1 MKKNIDLGLL
11 ITRIAI
17 GFPMSVYGIS
27 KLIHGVG
34 FIEDMMTMHGLPS
47 FFAYGVF
54 AGEIIAP
61 VLLMIGFRTRIAGL
75 IFAANCFTA
84 TILAQTSNI
93 FKLNEFGGWALELLV
108 IYMLVTLSFFFT
120 GAGKYAVSTQ
130 NKWD

>member
-1 MKKNIDLGLL
+1 MKKNIDLGLF

-17 GFPMSVYGIS
+17 GFPMSVYGIG

-54 AGEIIAP
+54 AGEIAAP
-61 VLLMIGFRTRIAGL
+61 VMLMIGFRARLAGL

-84 TILAQTSNI
+84 IILAQTANI

-108 IYMLVTLSFFFT
+108 IYLLVSISFFFT
-120 GAGKYAVSTQ
+120 GAGKYAISVHS
-130 NKWD
+130 KWD

>member
-54 AGEIIAP
+54 AVEIIAP

-108 IYMLVTLSFFFT
+108 IYMLVSLSFFFT

>member
-1 MKKNIDLGLL
+1 MKKNIDLGML

-27 KLIHGVG
+27 KLIHGIG
-34 FIEDMMTMHGLPS
+34 FIQDIMTMHGLPS

-61 VLLMIGFRTRIAGL
+61 VLLIIGFRARLAGL

-84 TILAQTSNI
+84 TILAQTANI

-108 IYMLVTLSFFFT
+108 IYMLVSLSFFFT
-120 GAGKYAVSTQ
+120 GAGKHAVSTQ

>member
-1 MKKNIDLGLL
+1 MKKNIDSGLL

-34 FIEDMMTMHGLPS
+34 FIEDLMTMHGLPS

-61 VLLMIGFRTRIAGL
+61 VLLMIGFRARLAGL

-84 TILAQTSNI
+84 AMLAQTSNI

-108 IYMLVTLSFFFT
+108 IYMFVSLSFFFT

>member
-1 MKKNIDLGLL
+1 MKKNIDSGLL

-17 GFPMSVYGIS
+17 AFPMSVYGIS
-27 KLIHGVG
+27 KMIHGVG
-34 FIEDMMTMHGLPS
+34 FIEDMMSMHGLPS

-61 VLLMIGFRTRIAGL
+61 VMLIIGFRARLAGM

-84 TILAQTSNI
+84 AILAQTANI

-108 IYMLVTLSFFFT
+108 IYMLVSLSFFFT

>member
-1 MKKNIDLGLL
+1 MKKNIDLGML
-11 ITRIAI
+11 ISRIAI
-17 GFPMSVYGIS
+17 GFPMSVYGIN

-34 FIEDMMTMHGLPS
+34 FIEEMMIMHGLPS

-61 VLLMIGFRTRIAGL
+61 IMLIIGFRARLAGL

-93 FKLNEFGGWALELLV
+93 FKLNDFGGWALELLF
-108 IYMLVTLSFFFT
+108 IYLIIGLSFFFS
-120 GAGKYAVSTQ
+120 GAGKYAVSAHS
-130 NKWD
+130 KWD

>member
-11 ITRIAI
+11 ISRIAI
-17 GFPMSVYGIS
+17 GFPMSVYGIN

-34 FIEDMMTMHGLPS
+34 FIEEMMTMHGLPS

-54 AGEIIAP
+54 AGKIIAP
-61 VLLMIGFRTRIAGL
+61 IMLIIGFRARLAGL

-93 FKLNEFGGWALELLV
+93 FKLNDFGGWALELLF
-108 IYMLVTLSFFFT
+108 IYLIIGLSFFFS
-120 GAGKYAVSTQ
+120 GAGKYAVSTH